1 MEAEGVGRE
10 SGGRSLPQKERKEA
24 LKAYT
29 ALSLDKILI
38 HPFRCLISPLFLPIL
53 APPLVSGL
61 TSENIM
67 FK

>member
-38 HPFRCLISPLFLPIL
+38 HPF
-53 APPLVSGL
+53 
-61 TSENIM
+61 
-67 FK
+67 